1 MSQAPLADCSIGIK
15 HHVPTC
21 VLVDTNC
28 EQLYSNMQVFEL
40 AIQRHALRNC
50 WALEMRSLPV
60 LVETDHLTPLSAC
73 P

>member
-1 MSQAPLADCSIGIK
+1 MSQAPLDDCGIGIK

-21 VLVDTNC
+21 LLVDTN
-28 EQLYSNMQVFEL
+28 SDRQVFEL

-50 WALEMRSLPV
+50 WALEMRSLSV

-73 P
+73 L